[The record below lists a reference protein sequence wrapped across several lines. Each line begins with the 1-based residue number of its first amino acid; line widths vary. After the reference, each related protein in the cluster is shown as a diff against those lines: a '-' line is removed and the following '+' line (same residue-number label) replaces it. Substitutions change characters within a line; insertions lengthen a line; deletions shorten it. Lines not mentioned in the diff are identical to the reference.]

1 MSVITDIILLTFIR
15 DREAN
20 GGRLNAEKLSEY
32 LSENYRSN
40 GFVQVDGYAGGNRAM
55 QCNVF
60 ITAVNYLDHD
70 EFIEVFNSIEWEYP
84 ESVQLLLKCE
94 DCDTFEIIIPVLP

>member
-15 DREAN
+15 DSETH

-32 LSENYRSN
+32 LCENYRSK
-40 GFVQVDGYAGGNRAM
+40 GLVQVDGYAGGNRAM
-55 QCNVF
+55 QCDVF

-70 EFIEVFNSIEWEYP
+70 EFIEIFNSIKWEYP

-94 DCDTFEIIIPVLP
+94 DCDAFEIITPLLR